1 MKRAPLFAALLGA
14 ATVFGFAPF
23 YLFPLPVFTLA
34 ALTLLWQRAPR
45 CCAAALLGFCFG
57 LGEFL
62 AGVSWVYVS
71 LHDFG
76 AMPALLAAP
85 LTLLFCV
92 VLALYP
98 ALVGLIYHALGARSA
113 FVTLAALPALWTL
126 AEWLRGT
133 LFTGFPWIELGY
145 AQVPA
150 SPLAG
155 FVPLLGVH
163 GATLLTATS
172 ATLIVYAI
180 NQRTRPSYW
189 LCGAALLTLCLGGGL
204 LKPIEWTQPAGKP
217 ITVSLIQGNVP
228 QEMKWRNDEIAATLN
243 RYRQLIATTHAD
255 LVVLPETA
263 LPLFLQQIP
272 ADYLEGLAAHARAN
286 HGDVLIGMPELET
299 TNGNADNYYNSVLSF
314 GTSPMQAYRKSHLVP
329 FGEFLPL
336 RPLFGWFLEITQ
348 IPLGDFARGTSMPQP
363 LAVAGEQVAVNICY
377 EDTFGTEIIRQLPQ
391 ATLLVNASNVAWF
404 GHSIAPAQHLQISQ
418 ARALETGRY
427 MLRATNTGMTA
438 IVGPH
443 GQVQQVAPG
452 FTTAIVTGEV
462 RGYTGVTPYV
472 LYGDAPVIAYAITLV
487 LAAIWLAWR
496 KKAKIRA

>member
-1 MKRAPLFAALLGA
+1 MKRAPLIAALLGA

-34 ALTLLWQRAPR
+34 GLVLLWQYAPHR
-45 CCAAALLGFCFG
+45 LAVALLGFCFG

-85 LTLLFCV
+85 LTLLFCAC
-92 VLALYP
+92 LALYP
-98 ALVGLIYHALGARSA
+98 ALVGVIYHALGARST
-113 FVTLAALPALWTL
+113 FTTLAALPALWTF

-133 LFTGFPWIELGY
+133 LTGFPWIELGY

-155 FVPLLGVH
+155 FVPLLSVH
-163 GATLLTATS
+163 GTTLLTAAS
-172 ATLIVYAI
+172 AALIVYAV
-180 NQRTRPSYW
+180 NQRAQPSYW
-189 LCGAALLTLCLGGGL
+189 LSGVVLLALWLGGWI
-204 LKPIEWTQPAGKP
+204 LKSIEWTQPVGKS

-243 RYRQLIATTHAD
+243 RYRQLVAMTHAD

-272 ADYLEGLAAHARAN
+272 ADYLEDLATQARAN
-286 HGDVLIGMPELET
+286 HGDVLIGMPELDSAHDS
-299 TNGNADNYYNSVLSF
+299 ADNYYNSVLSF
-314 GTSPMQAYRKSHLVP
+314 GTSPLQTYRKSHLVP

-336 RPLFGWFLEITQ
+336 RPLFGWFLDITQ
-348 IPLGDFARGTSMPQP
+348 IPLGDFARGTDTPQP
-363 LAVAGEQVAVNICY
+363 LAVAGEQVAVDICY
-377 EDTFGTEIIRQLPQ
+377 EDAFGNEIIRQLPQ

-443 GQVQQVAPG
+443 GRVEQAAPE
-452 FTTAIVTGEV
+452 FTTAIVTGKV
-462 RGYTGVTPYV
+462 RGYTGATPYV
-472 LYGDAPVIAYAITLV
+472 RYGDAPVISFSIVLL
-487 LAAIWLAWR
+487 LAAFWLALR
-496 KKAKIRA
+496 KNAKIRA